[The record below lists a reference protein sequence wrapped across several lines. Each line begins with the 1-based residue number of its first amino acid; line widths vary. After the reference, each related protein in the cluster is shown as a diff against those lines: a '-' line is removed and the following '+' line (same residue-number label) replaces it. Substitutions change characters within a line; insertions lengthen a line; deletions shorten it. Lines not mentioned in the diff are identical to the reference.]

1 MMQATWEMEVLGDDG
16 LSEIVEITPLDLIQD
31 RTSNDAQY
39 ARSVQS
45 DVSEDLKGAY
55 NASDL
60 NRVETNCEILANYL
74 QYLGYACTIE
84 TKTDWVMSDIPY
96 LVEHVNR
103 IRYNVIKIIRCFLKY
118 QNEADAPTIT
128 TNNYMNY
135 IQANNIEISL
145 QLTIDFINHMME
157 QYPICGQHICG
168 ELY

>member
-1 MMQATWEMEVLGDDG
+1 MQPTWNMEVLGNQG
-16 LSEIVEITPLDLIQD
+16 QTLIVEITTLDMIQD
-31 RTSNDAQY
+31 RVSNDAQY

-45 DVSEDLKGAY
+45 TVTEDLKGAY

-118 QNEADAPTIT
+118 QNEANVPNILI
-128 TNNYMNY
+128 NNYMNY

-145 QLTIDFINHMME
+145 QLTIDFIDYMIA
-157 QYPICGQHICG
+157 QYPICGEHYCG

>member
-1 MMQATWEMEVLGDDG
+1 MQPTWNMEVLGNQG
-16 LSEIVEITPLDLIQD
+16 QTLIVEITTLDMIRD
-31 RTSNDAQY
+31 RVSNDAQY

-45 DVSEDLKGAY
+45 TVTEDLKGAY

-118 QNEADAPTIT
+118 QNEANVPNILI
-128 TNNYMNY
+128 NNYMNY

-145 QLTIDFINHMME
+145 QLTIDFIDYMIA
-157 QYPICGQHICG
+157 QYPICGEHYCG